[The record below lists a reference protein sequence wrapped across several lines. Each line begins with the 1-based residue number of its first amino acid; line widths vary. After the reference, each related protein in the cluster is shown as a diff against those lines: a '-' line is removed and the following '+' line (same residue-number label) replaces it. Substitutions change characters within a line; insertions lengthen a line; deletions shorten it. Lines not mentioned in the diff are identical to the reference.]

1 MVFNVY
7 IFFIFYFISL
17 FEETDLKTHEK
28 ILRPM
33 PLGRIFFEGQ
43 KHDLIKPRTLTHEGK
58 YFDGDI
64 VEKTTKEIK
73 HIETKLRMQN

>member
-1 MVFNVY
+1 
-7 IFFIFYFISL
+7 
-17 FEETDLKTHEK
+17 
-28 ILRPM
+28 M
-33 PLGRIFFEGQ
+33 PLERIFFEGQ

-73 HIETKLRMQN
+73 HLETKLQMQNWLPIFLTNGTNCFLAYFVEKFIA

>member
-1 MVFNVY
+1 
-7 IFFIFYFISL
+7 
-17 FEETDLKTHEK
+17 
-28 ILRPM
+28 M

-43 KHDLIKPRTLTHEGK
+43 KHDLIKPRTLTHGGK

-73 HIETKLRMQN
+73 HIETKLRVAKLIAQF